1 MSNSSKAPYKK
12 LGTHLKSLR
21 ERHHE
26 SAAEVS
32 SAVEID
38 ENTLQQFETGSE
50 RPSEDILLLLISH
63 YGLQDERAE
72 ELWRLAGYA
81 RGDRS
86 DDDMPSGDM
95 KHQAMMIMID
105 PRIMYSDVAEISAN
119 GQGIVLAFSQ
129 SAGPT
134 SQPLTVARVGM
145 SREQAQAVMGLL
157 HQALWNMDN
166 PSQKRLSGGA
176 DQPHD

>member
-1 MSNSSKAPYKK
+1 MKYLAWLLKAVIFFV
-12 LGTHLKSLR
+12 LFAFALNNQDAVVLHLLSVSLNQR
-21 ERHHE
+21 VRLKVF
-26 SAAEVS
+26 AA
-32 SAVEID
+32 
-38 ENTLQQFETGSE
+38 
-50 RPSEDILLLLISH
+50 
-63 YGLQDERAE
+63 
-72 ELWRLAGYA
+72 
-81 RGDRS
+81 
-86 DDDMPSGDM
+86 DDDMPMGDM

-129 SAGPT
+129 SAGPS
-134 SQPLTVARVGM
+134 SQPLTVSRVGM

>member
-1 MSNSSKAPYKK
+1 MSNSSQTPYKK
-12 LGTHLKSLR
+12 LGTFLKSLR
-21 ERHHE
+21 EGNHE

-38 ENTLQQFETGSE
+38 ETTLQEFETGSN

-63 YGLQDERAE
+63 YGVQEERAE

-81 RGDRS
+81 SS
-86 DDDMPSGDM
+86 DKSDDMPPNDMM

-129 SAGPT
+129 SGGPS
-134 SQPLTVARVGM
+134 SQPLTVSKIGM

-166 PSQKRLSGGA
+166 PPHKRLNGGP
-176 DQPHD
+176 DQPND